1 MAMIRYAYLKSLRD
15 SSLIAFIIIPMLFP
29 LAAMVGITLD
39 LAIAKGHPVYPLFMN
54 VHFSPE
60 QNATLAGQ
68 ITTGICVLFTVI
80 TAFWT
85 FRSEIATRS
94 VGSFLFATRPLTLAL
109 ALILFAAAIGL
120 AGWIGGMA
128 MIGVLTTAI
137 PPHIALMALKVAA
150 GTLAASALGTLVVT
164 ISPNPGMIIGAYL
177 VCIASVVWVEKS
189 KSSSQLI
196 AAVAVAIICAGFA
209 AFLLERRCAT

>member
-1 MAMIRYAYLKSLRD
+1 VIALLRYAYLKGLRD
-15 SSLIAFIIIPMLFP
+15 SSLFAFILIPMMFP
-29 LAAMVGITLD
+29 VAALVGVTLG
-39 LAIAKGHPVYPLFMN
+39 KGRLLYLLYMN
-54 VHFSPE
+54 AQFSPQ

-94 VGSFLFATRPLTLAL
+94 VGSFLLAARPLKLSL

-128 MIGVLTTAI
+128 MIGVLTTAM
-137 PPHIALMALKVAA
+137 PPHLALLALKVAA

-164 ISPNPGMIIGAYL
+164 ISPNPGMILGAYL
-177 VCIASVVWVEKS
+177 VCIISIVWVEKS
-189 KSSSQLI
+189 TSLSQLI
-196 AAVAVAIICAGFA
+196 GAVAIAIVCAALA

>member
-1 MAMIRYAYLKSLRD
+1 MIALLRYAYLKGLRD
-15 SSLIAFIIIPMLFP
+15 SSLFAFILIPMMFP
-29 LAAMVGITLD
+29 VAALVGVTLG
-39 LAIAKGHPVYPLFMN
+39 KGRLLYPLYMN
-54 VHFSPE
+54 AQFSPQ

-94 VGSFLFATRPLTLAL
+94 VGSFLLAARPLKLSL

-128 MIGVLTTAI
+128 MIGVLTTAM
-137 PPHIALMALKVAA
+137 PPHLALLALKVAA

-164 ISPNPGMIIGAYL
+164 ISPNPGMILGAYL
-177 VCIASVVWVEKS
+177 VCIISIVWVEKS
-189 KSSSQLI
+189 TSLSQLI
-196 AAVAVAIICAGFA
+196 GAVAIAIVCAALA